1 MPVQFYLFTR
11 TDKLGDHPI
20 NVSISLFGERLCT
33 PVGYTSPQT
42 NGTTKLSVGRKT
54 HTIQKNKI
62 NEKLTEINS
71 LKYKLEEQARRQ
83 TINEDEIRNLG
94 NKLEESHEK
103 M

>member
-1 MPVQFYLFTR
+1 LENYNDINGKVIQKR
-11 TDKLGDHPI
+11 GELGACADD
-20 NVSISLFGERLCT
+20 
-33 PVGYTSPQT
+33 YT
-42 NGTTKLSVGRKT
+42 L
-54 HTIQKNKI
+54 QKNKI

-103 M
+103 CKLKLKIFSFLHI